1 MGGRDHI
8 LLPKSC
14 DVALALKQQIR
25 NKVTSSLV
33 TIEDSDDAA
42 EAKVRRPAYIAN
54 AFLAAAKKYSCDE
67 GTAYEGGL
75 LGTLVPQGYCQ
86 APELDRACFEVP
98 LGEIC
103 GPIESEYGYHLL
115 LVVECTNCKAI
126 DGEFTKIVRGDDGN
140 SKKFATGDG
149 FDSRGF
155 ATDDGFDS
163 RGSLSHL
170 ATQQIRF
177 WVGVSLAGGIVANIS
192 AKAANVVDQHLE

>member
-1 MGGRDHI
+1 M
-8 LLPKSC
+8 L
-14 DVALALKQQIR
+14 LKQKSEDQLTSPTHSWRLRKSILVM
-25 NKVTSSLV
+25 KVLLTK
-33 TIEDSDDAA
+33 EDC
-42 EAKVRRPAYIAN
+42 N
-54 AFLAAAKKYSCDE
+54 
-67 GTAYEGGL
+67 
-75 LGTLVPQGYCQ
+75 VPQGYCQ